1 MRRLLRLV
9 LVLAGLFVL
18 AAAVLP
24 LVLPVDRF
32 RPALQTALARELGK
46 PVVLGPL
53 KLSLWT
59 GVALRTD
66 RLEIGDVAHGRLV
79 AGPVRLRP
87 ALVPFLRGSVDL
99 RGIVA
104 QHVEIETA
112 RGPLLRDGSLR
123 ARFAQRGPTDFD
135 VAGTRHGTWA
145 AVPGAPTAAV
155 SVECAKRGS
164 RLDLDQLRIEAGPTH
179 LEMKV
184 RGEGARWQVEGSGRG
199 PTSQGGGQ
207 ATLLLDPAAPRL
219 DLNLEFVRLDAAELA
234 ALAGW
239 ASAGAAASS
248 AASPVA
254 AGAPQPPLLTRLQG
268 RGTLRAQT
276 ARLAGL
282 DVENLSAALELGG
295 GAVRLRDATFGLY
308 GGRHHGTLTLN
319 AVQPGM
325 PFLLQSRV
333 DGVDVARLLA
343 AWSPGSAGV
352 LRGRGAVD
360 LDLTGVAYAPEK
372 LRTVAGSVHLS
383 VSDGALTTVGLL
395 ETVAAL
401 LEAAGGR
408 GIGKDETPFR
418 SLAGDFAIHA
428 GIAHTDD
435 LALVAD
441 DLRLDVRGDLDL
453 TGPLALEGVVAF
465 SPQVSASMV
474 QRTGALRVRQG
485 ADGRLTVPLTLR
497 GTLHTP
503 KVQVDVQR
511 ILREGLRDERRKD
524 LEREVERA
532 KKKLLDRLLR

>member
-1 MRRLLRLV
+1 V
-9 LVLAGLFVL
+9 I
-18 AAAVLP
+18 
-24 LVLPVDRF
+24 PVDRF
-32 RPALQTALARELGK
+32 RPVLQAALARELGK
-46 PVVLGPL
+46 PVLLGPL

-66 RLEIGDVAHGRLV
+66 RLEIGDLEHGRLV

-87 ALVPFLRGSVDL
+87 ALLPFLRGSVDL
-99 RGIVA
+99 RGIVGE
-104 QHVEIETA
+104 HVEIESA
-112 RGPLLRDGSLR
+112 RGRLLREGSLR
-123 ARFAQRGPTDFD
+123 ARFAQQGGGDFE
-135 VAGTRHGTWA
+135 VAGRLRGTWA
-145 AVPGAPTAAV
+145 VLPGAPSGTLT
-155 SVECAKRGS
+155 VECAKRGS
-164 RLDLDQLRIEAGPTH
+164 RLDLDRLGIEAGATR
-179 LEMKV
+179 LDLKAKADGV
-184 RGEGARWQVEGSGRG
+184 GTGRARWQVEGSGRG
-199 PTSQGGGQ
+199 PTSEGAGR
-207 ATLLLDPAAPRL
+207 ATLLLSPEAPRL
-219 DLNLEFVRLDAAELA
+219 ELSLDFVRLDPAELA

-239 ASAGAAASS
+239 ASAGATAAQP
-248 AASPVA
+248 ASPVVG
-254 AGAPQPPLLTRLQG
+254 GAPPSPFLARLQG
-268 RGTLRAQT
+268 GGTLRAQW

-282 DVENLSAALELGG
+282 DVENLSTVVELGG
-295 GAVRLRDATFGLY
+295 GTIRLRDATFGLY
-308 GGRHHGTLTLN
+308 GGRHRGTLTLS
-319 AVQPGM
+319 AVQAGM

-360 LDLTGVAYAPEK
+360 LDLQGVAYAPEK
-372 LRTVAGSVHLS
+372 LRTLEGGVHLT

-418 SLAGDFAIHA
+418 SLAGDFAVQT
-428 GIAHTDD
+428 GVAHTEN

-441 DLRLDVRGDLDL
+441 DLRLDVRGDVDL

-465 SPQVSASMV
+465 SPQASASMV

-485 ADGRLTVPLTLR
+485 PDGRLTVPLTVRGSLR
-497 GTLHTP
+497 TP

-511 ILREGLRDERRKD
+511 IVREGLRDETRKD

-532 KKKLLDRLLR
+532 KKRLLDRLLR